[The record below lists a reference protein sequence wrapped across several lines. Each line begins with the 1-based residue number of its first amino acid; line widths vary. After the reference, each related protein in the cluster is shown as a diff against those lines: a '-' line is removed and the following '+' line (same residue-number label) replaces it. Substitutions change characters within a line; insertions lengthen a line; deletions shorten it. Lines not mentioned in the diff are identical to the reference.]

1 MSAGALVLVLTA
13 AVLHVGWN
21 ALAKRGRNQICFLW
35 SAQSA
40 AGALFAPAA
49 AWVVAMEGFPA
60 AAAPFVIATGA
71 LHALYFYALGRS
83 YRSGAFSLVYPVAR
97 GLGVALVPALASVVF
112 QERPSPLGALGMGLV
127 VVGIVVLQLATHGW
141 SRLAAQLGQAGPG
154 TAWAALT
161 GLTIA
166 CYSLVDK
173 AGVARLHPLPY
184 VTLMGFGAG
193 LLMLPAVRGG
203 GDALQREWATNWR
216 SILAASTMTLTSYLM
231 ILFAFRLSKVSYV
244 VAAREISIVLSAMI
258 GSVWFKEGPLGPRL
272 AGAAVVAA
280 GVVCVG
286 LAK

>member
-1 MSAGALVLVLTA
+1 MPAGALALVLTA

-35 SAQSA
+35 SSQTA
-40 AGALFAPAA
+40 AGLLFGPPALWLIAVDGFPLAA
-49 AWVVAMEGFPA
+49 LPFVVA
-60 AAAPFVIATGA
+60 TGV
-71 LHALYFYALGRS
+71 LHAFYFYALGRS

-97 GLGVALVPALASVVF
+97 GLGVALVPLLALALF
-112 QERPSPLGALGMGLV
+112 DERPSPLGALGVGLV
-127 VVGIVVLQLATHGW
+127 VAGIAVLQLTTLGW
-141 SRLAAQLGQAGPG
+141 GGVASQLGQVGPG
-154 TAWAALT
+154 TAWAVLT

-193 LLMLPAVRGG
+193 LLMLPAVRGS
-203 GDALQREWATNWR
+203 GDALRREWVTNWR

-244 VAAREISIVLSAMI
+244 VAAREISIVLSAVI

-280 GVVCVG
+280 GVVCVA